1 MSDTVSWSYTTV
13 NTLRQCNRKY
23 FFYAVMATHGRK
35 TAVRRKAYELKQMQT
50 LQMWQGSVVD
60 KFMEK
65 RLIPAI
71 TSRAVLDFTLMA
83 EEAVI
88 LAKKQ
93 FDFSA
98 LKKYNDPSLKKG
110 AIDEEFCI
118 LDIHELSKS
127 YLDEE
132 VEECYRTIREAI
144 LRIPSIQM
152 PTGETLVDYLKGIDY
167 PRANVMDWVIYLERA
182 KVNPQMDFLGYQNW
196 NPVVIDWKLSASY
209 SSDYSRQLLI
219 CGITVYFKRLE
230 QRDKTPYSF
239 EKIKLYEI
247 NLYKGQVKEHVFSQ
261 DEINDMID
269 YINLTAEDIFL
280 LIDNRKYE
288 EFEITEFDQTDNQS
302 SCRMCNFRPLCSYLL
317 THKNCYDEKSY
328 LEYVRDQQYS

>member
-1 MSDTVSWSYTTV
+1 MSETVSWSYTTV

-35 TAVRRKAYELKQMQT
+35 TASRRKAYELKQMQT

-71 TSRAVLDFTLMA
+71 TARQTLDFTAMA
-83 EEAVI
+83 ENAV
-88 LAKKQ
+88 AMAVKQ
-93 FDFSA
+93 FDFSLYKKYLDPA
-98 LKKYNDPSLKKG
+98 LKKGD
-110 AIDEEFCI
+110 IDEEFCI
-118 LDIHELSKS
+118 LDIHELSKP
-127 YLDEE
+127 YEAGDIER
-132 VEECYRTIREAI
+132 CYGVIREAV
-144 LRIPSIQM
+144 LRIPTIHM
-152 PTGETLVDYLKGIDY
+152 PDGQPLVDYLKSMDH
-167 PRANVMDWVIYLERA
+167 PRPNVMDWVIYLERA
-182 KVNPQMDFLGYQNW
+182 KVNPQMDLLGYQQW
-196 NPVVIDWKLSASY
+196 NPVVMDWKLSASY

-230 QRDKTPYSF
+230 QRDKTPYTF
-239 EKIKLYEI
+239 EKIKLYEV
-247 NLYKGQVKEHVFSQ
+247 NLFKGQVKEHVFTQ
-261 DEINDMID
+261 DEVNEMID
-269 YINLTAEDIFL
+269 YINLTGEDIYL
-280 LIDNRKYE
+280 LTGNRKYE